1 MTNENLSGDDR
12 LQELKGSKYEVATG
26 QPDIRGW
33 TVKDAQGQDIGEVD
47 ELIFDTQSLKVRYL
61 VLDLEDNVLDVEPR
75 DVLVP
80 IGLAQ
85 LHEKDD
91 DVVLPTVT
99 AAQLSSLPEYK
110 KGSLTA
116 DVESGVRNVFG
127 GLGVGAAGAAV
138 TGRDNDFYDHDH
150 FNEDNLYQKRG
161 SATADM
167 SIPVIEENLEV
178 GKKTVQT
185 GGVRLQS
192 RIVEQPV
199 EETVRLREER
209 VTVDREAVNRPATS
223 QDLDNFKEGVIE
235 LSETVE
241 VPVVTKEARVVEEI
255 SLGKETEERKETIR
269 DTVRKTE
276 VDVEDVNKTNKGT
289 KDSL

>member
-1 MTNENLSGDDR
+1 
-12 LQELKGSKYEVATG
+12 
-26 QPDIRGW
+26 
-33 TVKDAQGQDIGEVD
+33 
-47 ELIFDTQSLKVRYL
+47 
-61 VLDLEDNVLDVEPR
+61 
-75 DVLVP
+75 
-80 IGLAQ
+80 
-85 LHEKDD
+85 
-91 DVVLPTVT
+91 
-99 AAQLSSLPEYK
+99 
-110 KGSLTA
+110 
-116 DVESGVRNVFG
+116 
-127 GLGVGAAGAAV
+127 
-138 TGRDNDFYDHDH
+138 
-150 FNEDNLYQKRG
+150 
-161 SATADM
+161 M